1 MKDRRSE
8 GNLLQEFLLERRRG
22 GNRDFLSFLRGSGH
36 SKVQSMRILVEELGF
51 DLLQA
56 KEVVHRSAAWRDL
69 AARDEKFHEKLL
81 KVVCLDKQD
90 IS

>member
-1 MKDRRSE
+1 
-8 GNLLQEFLLERRRG
+8 
-22 GNRDFLSFLRGSGH
+22 
-36 SKVQSMRILVEELGF
+36 MRILVEELGF